1 MGSTVNHVIASTS
14 KKVPGLRRLPMLKLI
29 AVAEVIIIVRE
40 HFVRLDPHERRR
52 LVTLV
57 GRARGRRG
65 RLTPVEKDELSMLV
79 AKTGPREL
87 FGRTAEKLSP
97 VPVPGP
103 VGRRM
108 KGTRGRARR

>member
-1 MGSTVNHVIASTS
+1 MGHTVNHTIARAS

-40 HFVRLDPHERRR
+40 HFVRLDPYERRR

-57 GRARGRRG
+57 RRARGRRG
-65 RLTPVEKDELSMLV
+65 RLTPVEQDELSKLV

-87 FGRTAEKLSP
+87 FGRSAEKLSP
-97 VPVPGP
+97 VPVPGM

-108 KGTRGRARR
+108 KGTKR